1 MLRDPAA
8 KRYALAGFELA
19 RERNELDD
27 WERDLAGYAAVLA
40 LPEAQEF
47 VANRR
52 VDAQA
57 KEQLLQR
64 IVDQPSPLAWNL
76 VRLLSS
82 KGRLGLLPQIAEA
95 FQELLDDHRGIAH
108 ASVTAAVAMSDDDQ
122 QALASRLSTLTGKEV
137 RLELHQDEAI
147 LGGLIVRIGDSLIDG
162 STRTKLV
169 ALKRRLAGET
179 G

>member
-1 MLRDPAA
+1 MDT
-8 KRYALAGFELA
+8 
-19 RERNELDD
+19 
-27 WERDLAGYAAVLA
+27 
-40 LPEAQEF
+40 
-47 VANRR
+47 
-52 VDAQA
+52 QA

-64 IVDQPSPLAWNL
+64 VVEQPTPLVWNL

-95 FQELLDDHRGIAH
+95 FQMLLDDHRGIAH
-108 ASVTAAVAMSDDDQ
+108 ANVTAAVAMSDEDQ
-122 QALASRLSTLTGKEV
+122 QSLASRLSTMTGKEV
-137 RLELHQDEAI
+137 RVELHQDEAI
-147 LGGLIVRIGDSLIDG
+147 LGGLVVRIGDSLIDG